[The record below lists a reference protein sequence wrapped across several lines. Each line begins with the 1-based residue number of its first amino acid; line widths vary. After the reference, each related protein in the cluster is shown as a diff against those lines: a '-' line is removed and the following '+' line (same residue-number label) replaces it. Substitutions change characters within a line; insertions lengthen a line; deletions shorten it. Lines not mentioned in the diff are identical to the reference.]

1 MVIKRPVGL
10 QRDEPMSVL
19 LSVEDLKKYF
29 PLTRG
34 ILWERQIGLIKAVDG
49 LSFTIR
55 KGETLGLV
63 GESGCGKTT
72 TGRCIVGL
80 EQPTSGKI
88 MFEGK
93 DIDSPSGLDLRKL
106 QGKIQIIFQD
116 PQGSLDPRMRA
127 EEIIAEPLMIEK
139 ISRSEARE
147 RVEEVMSLVGL
158 DPEMMN
164 RYPHMFSGGQRQRI
178 SVARAVIRHP
188 GLIVCDE
195 PVSALD
201 VSIQAQIINLLM
213 ELQEKLGHSYLFIA
227 HDLSVVRNISTRV
240 AVMYLGRIVEIVR
253 AAELFGNPLH
263 FYTKAL
269 ISAVPIPDPAVE
281 RERNRILL
289 QGEVPSPLNP
299 PSGCRFHDRCRG
311 SQERCKEQEP
321 QLKEEEPDHW
331 VACWFASDK
340 MRE

>member
-1 MVIKRPVGL
+1 MT
-10 QRDEPMSVL
+10 VL
-19 LSVEDLKKYF
+19 LAVEDLKKYF
-29 PLTRG
+29 PLTKG
-34 ILWERQIGLIKAVDG
+34 ILRERQIGLIKAVDG
-49 LSFTIR
+49 LSFTIQ
-55 KGETLGLV
+55 KGETLGFV

-80 EQPTSGKI
+80 EQPTSGKVV
-88 MFEGK
+88 FEGK
-93 DIDSPSGLDLRKL
+93 DVGSSCGFEFREL
-106 QGKIQIIFQD
+106 QGRMQIIFQD
-116 PQGSLDPRMRA
+116 PQGSLDPRMRTG
-127 EEIIAEPLMIEK
+127 EIIAEPLMVDK
-139 ISRSEARE
+139 IGRAEARE

-178 SVARAVIRHP
+178 SVARAVVRHP
-188 GLIVCDE
+188 SLIVCDE

-253 AAELFGNPLH
+253 AAELFRNPLH

-281 RERNRILL
+281 RERRRILL
-289 QGEVPSPLNP
+289 QGEVPSPLYP

-311 SQERCKEQEP
+311 SRERCKEQEP
-321 QLKEEEPDHW
+321 PLKEEEPDHW
-331 VACWFASDK
+331 VACWFADDK
-340 MRE
+340 M

>member
-1 MVIKRPVGL
+1 MN
-10 QRDEPMSVL
+10 VL
-19 LSVEDLKKYF
+19 LEVKDLKKYF
-29 PLTRG
+29 PLTKG
-34 ILWERQIGLIKAVDG
+34 ILRERQIGLIKAVDG
-49 LSFTIR
+49 VSFTIR
-55 KGETLGLV
+55 KGETLGFV

-88 MFEGK
+88 FFEGK
-93 DIDSPSGLDLRKL
+93 DISSSYGSELRKL

-127 EEIIAEPLMIEK
+127 EEIIAEPLMVEK
-139 ISRSEARE
+139 IRRSEARE

-188 GLIVCDE
+188 SLIVCDE

-201 VSIQAQIINLLM
+201 VSIQAQIINLLA

-227 HDLSVVRNISTRV
+227 HDLSVVRNISTWV

-253 AAELFGNPLH
+253 AVELFRNPLH

-269 ISAVPIPDPAVE
+269 ISAVPIPDPSVE
-281 RERNRILL
+281 RKRNRILL
-289 QGEVPSPLNP
+289 LGEVPSPLNP
-299 PSGCRFHDRCRG
+299 PSGCRFHGRCW
-311 SQERCKEQEP
+311 EPKKLCIEQEP

-331 VACWFASDK
+331 VACWFASEK
-340 MRE
+340 MRG

>member
-1 MVIKRPVGL
+1 
-10 QRDEPMSVL
+10 L
-19 LSVEDLKKYF
+19 LAVKDLKKYF
-29 PLTRG
+29 PLTKG
-34 ILWERQIGLIKAVDG
+34 ILRERQIGLIKAVDG
-49 LSFTIR
+49 VSFTIR
-55 KGETLGLV
+55 KGETLGFV

-88 MFEGK
+88 IFEGK
-93 DIDSPSGLDLRKL
+93 DISSSYGLELRKL
-106 QGKIQIIFQD
+106 KGKIQIIFQD

-127 EEIIAEPLMIEK
+127 EEIIAEPLMVEK

-188 GLIVCDE
+188 SLIVCDE

-201 VSIQAQIINLLM
+201 VSIQAQIINLLA

-227 HDLSVVRNISTRV
+227 HDLSVVRNISTWV

-253 AAELFGNPLH
+253 AVELFRNPLH

-269 ISAVPIPDPAVE
+269 ISAVPIPDPSVE

-299 PSGCRFHDRCRG
+299 PSGCRFHDRCWE
-311 SQERCKEQEP
+311 SKKLCIEQEP

-331 VACWFASDK
+331 VACWFASEK
-340 MRE
+340 MRG